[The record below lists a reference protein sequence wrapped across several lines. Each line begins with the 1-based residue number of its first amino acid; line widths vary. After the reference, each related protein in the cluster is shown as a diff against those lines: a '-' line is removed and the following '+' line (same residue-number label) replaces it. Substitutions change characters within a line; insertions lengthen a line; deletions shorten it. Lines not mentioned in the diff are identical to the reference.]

1 MYSQSLPFNST
12 QLAESFSPPSGSV
25 ETPLFR
31 RYRSSKASQYKV
43 GDMLFGGSIAG
54 IELSTS
60 CVIVRNGLYRND
72 GTPVECRRDTDIHTV
87 NKPTRIFTA
96 DGWRWV
102 MPLAIDRA
110 SRALFFDVHGIDPQ
124 YAAVLD
130 QTLAQENLRK
140 RPTRTPRTPEAREEK
155 TKKSAEQEEEEEGL
169 SKMTSTMQLLGSNE
183 EVLAEHGLGLGGMGN
198 IKGSHY
204 RGMTSERLTIL
215 IGEVFDML
223 DESNDGILVVS
234 EVLTALGQHAGGDA
248 EAAKD
253 EFDMIE
259 KVIHEGH
266 AADADGK
273 IEFKEW
279 RDYWESTAAGDSE
292 AMAVGSL
299 ETLRQKLSH
308 KQALNLDADQC
319 VHSQCPPTMR
329 AFFNQ
334 SNSVHQSS
342 SVLLPD
348 TKVYPRLGASSAG
361 YIAEQKASVMKEK
374 KEAKFKRQE
383 LRKEKEESELSNFA
397 VSMIDIVESHDTSTH
412 DDVKEGK
419 MAIRFTFRSKP
430 AKLHQMCKETFDMLD
445 SNGDSRLSFPE
456 VLESL
461 GETSGGPHARRIAE
475 SLAKFNMDHD
485 LAFRLEWSVGDWIDY
500 WSSDVMDEPKAFER
514 LSTIRRTMIRRTT
527 SGQQKLKSGL
537 MRTATAVRTA
547 DFLEGQRDEDAREL
561 HDKTLAKVEAYQLQE
576 KFNKHS
582 GSGSDDG
589 GIDIEVDVN
598 VGGVDI
604 EVEIKAPSL
613 FS

>member
-1 MYSQSLPFNST
+1 MYSQSSPFDST

-102 MPLAIDRA
+102 MPLAIDQA

-140 RPTRTPRTPEAREEK
+140 KPTRTPRSEVGTAREEK
-155 TKKSAEQEEEEEGL
+155 TKKPARTAEQELEEQGL
-169 SKMTSTMQLLGSNE
+169 IKMTSAMQLLGNVNE
-183 EVLAEHGLGLGGMGN
+183 TLPTGEHGLGLGGMGN
-198 IKGSHY
+198 MEGTHY
-204 RGMTSERLTIL
+204 RGMTSERLTEL
-215 IGEVFDML
+215 IDEVFDML
-223 DESNDGILVVS
+223 DYTNDGILVVT

-259 KVIHEGH
+259 MAIHEGH
-266 AADADGK
+266 ATDADGK
-273 IEFKEW
+273 IEFQEW

-292 AMAVGSL
+292 EQAVTSL

-308 KQALNLDADQC
+308 KQALNLDDESA
-319 VHSQCPPTMR
+319 SL
-329 AFFNQ
+329 NQ
-334 SNSVHQSS
+334 SNSV
-342 SVLLPD
+342 LLPNQRI
-348 TKVYPRLGASSAG
+348 YPKLGAMSVG
-361 YIAEQKASVMKEK
+361 YIAEQKATVMKDK
-374 KEAKFKRQE
+374 KEAKSKRQE

-397 VSMIDIVESHDTSTH
+397 VSMIDIVESHDSSTNV
-412 DDVKEGK
+412 DVKEGK

-445 SNGDSRLSFPE
+445 ANSDGHLSFPE

-461 GETSGGPHARRIAE
+461 GETTAGGPHSRRIE
-475 SLAKFNMDHD
+475 ETLAKQGMDHD
-485 LAFRLEWSVGDWIDY
+485 LAFKLEWSVGDWIDY

-527 SGQQKLKSGL
+527 SGKHSLKSGL
-537 MRTATAVRTA
+537 MRTATSVRQA
-547 DFLEGQRDEDAREL
+547 DLKEGQEDENAREL
-561 HDKTLAKVEAYQLQE
+561 HHDTLAKIEARKEEFDQR
-576 KFNKHS
+576 S